1 MYPRIRTISSGRGNR
16 VIDFDAAWR
25 HLQQTTKA
33 PDDCQRWNKKAARY
47 DSRDAKNLYAEAFV
61 ELAGVQPGETI
72 FDMGCGTGTLA
83 AEMATRGHKV
93 IVGDFSSGMLA
104 KLREN
109 MALRDIKV
117 AESLDALTP
126 GSVFPL
132 RMSWED
138 DWSQFGLRE
147 NMADVAFASRSIAVA
162 DLRSALRKLSSIAR
176 RRCCITM
183 TTGTSPRVDARVL
196 AELGVGAE
204 LNRDY
209 IYAFGMLAQAG
220 FEPEVR
226 YIHSSRK
233 DSFESKDDA
242 FGDFSQMIDIG
253 APALSEV
260 ERLQAQANLREWLA
274 EHLVDNPEAGMPDKK
289 GYPQGPLTLDYQ
301 RVVPWAFISWN
312 AKDGQL

>member
-1 MYPRIRTISSGRGNR
+1 
-16 VIDFDAAWR
+16 
-25 HLQQTTKA
+25 
-33 PDDCQRWNKKAARY
+33 
-47 DSRDAKNLYAEAFV
+47 
-61 ELAGVQPGETI
+61 
-72 FDMGCGTGTLA
+72 
-83 AEMATRGHKV
+83 
-93 IVGDFSSGMLA
+93 
-104 KLREN
+104 
-109 MALRDIKV
+109 
-117 AESLDALTP
+117 
-126 GSVFPL
+126 
-132 RMSWED
+132 
-138 DWSQFGLRE
+138 
-147 NMADVAFASRSIAVA
+147 
-162 DLRSALRKLSSIAR
+162 
-176 RRCCITM
+176 M
-183 TTGTSPRVDARVL
+183 TTGTSPRVDARML

-253 APALSEV
+253 APTLSEV

-301 RVVPWAFISWN
+301 RIVPWAFISWN
-312 AKDGQL
+312 TKDGQL

>member
-1 MYPRIRTISSGRGNR
+1 M
-16 VIDFDAAWR
+16 IDFDAAWR

-93 IVGDFSSGMLA
+93 IVGDFSSGMLT

-196 AELGVGAE
+196 AELGVKTALG
-204 LNRDY
+204 RDY
-209 IYAFGMLAQAG
+209 LYAFGMLAQAD

-226 YIHSSRK
+226 FIHSARK
-233 DSFESKDDA
+233 DSFASPEDA
-242 FGDFSQMIDIG
+242 FGDFSQMVEIG
-253 APALSEV
+253 APNLSEA
-260 ERLQAQANLREWLA
+260 ERAQALANLREWLDA
-274 EHLVDNPEAGMPDKK
+274 HLIDNPEAGLPDKK
-289 GYPQGPLTLDYQ
+289 GYAQGPLTLDVA
-301 RVVPWAFISWN
+301 RIVPWAFISWN
-312 AKDGQL
+312 SKEGKL

>member
-1 MYPRIRTISSGRGNR
+1 
-16 VIDFDAAWR
+16 
-25 HLQQTTKA
+25 
-33 PDDCQRWNKKAARY
+33 
-47 DSRDAKNLYAEAFV
+47 
-61 ELAGVQPGETI
+61 
-72 FDMGCGTGTLA
+72 
-83 AEMATRGHKV
+83 MATRGHKV

-253 APALSEV
+253 APTLSEV

-301 RVVPWAFISWN
+301 RIVPWAFISWN

>member
-1 MYPRIRTISSGRGNR
+1 MNYIGIDLGGTNIKGALVSAEGEILKEHSIPTR
-16 VIDFDAAWR
+16 VD
-25 HLQQTTKA
+25 LG
-33 PDDCQRWNKKAARY
+33 P
-47 DSRDAKNLYAEAFV
+47 E
-61 ELAGVQPGETI
+61 
-72 FDMGCGTGTLA
+72 
-83 AEMATRGHKV
+83 
-93 IVGDFSSGMLA
+93 
-104 KLREN
+104 
-109 MALRDIKV
+109 
-117 AESLDALTP
+117 
-126 GSVFPL
+126 
-132 RMSWED
+132 
-138 DWSQFGLRE
+138 
-147 NMADVAFASRSIAVA
+147 AVA
-162 DLRSALRKLSSIAR
+162 GRIGQVIAQLSIGEDTVGGVGVGCPGTVDDASGIVRFAANLNFVNFDLRSALRKLSSIAR

-196 AELGVGAE
+196 TELGVGAE

-253 APALSEV
+253 APTLSEV

-301 RVVPWAFISWN
+301 RIVPWAFISWN

>member
-109 MALRDIKV
+109 MTLRDIKV

-132 RMSWED
+132 CMSWED

-162 DLRSALRKLSSIAR
+162 DLAKRASQAFLYRATSLLYHHDHRHIPTR
-176 RRCCITM
+176 RR
-183 TTGTSPRVDARVL
+183 
-196 AELGVGAE
+196 
-204 LNRDY
+204 
-209 IYAFGMLAQAG
+209 
-220 FEPEVR
+220 
-226 YIHSSRK
+226 SR
-233 DSFESKDDA
+233 A
-242 FGDFSQMIDIG
+242 C
-253 APALSEV
+253 
-260 ERLQAQANLREWLA
+260 RTRRWCR
-274 EHLVDNPEAGMPDKK
+274 
-289 GYPQGPLTLDYQ
+289 PQ
-301 RVVPWAFISWN
+301 S
-312 AKDGQL
+312 

>member
-1 MYPRIRTISSGRGNR
+1 
-16 VIDFDAAWR
+16 
-25 HLQQTTKA
+25 
-33 PDDCQRWNKKAARY
+33 
-47 DSRDAKNLYAEAFV
+47 
-61 ELAGVQPGETI
+61 
-72 FDMGCGTGTLA
+72 MGCGTGTLA

-117 AESLDALTP
+117 TESLDALTP

-196 AELGVGAE
+196 TELGVGAE

-253 APALSEV
+253 APTLSEV

-274 EHLVDNPEAGMPDKK
+274 EHLVDNPKTGMPDKK

-301 RVVPWAFISWN
+301 RIVPWAFISWN

>member
-1 MYPRIRTISSGRGNR
+1 
-16 VIDFDAAWR
+16 
-25 HLQQTTKA
+25 
-33 PDDCQRWNKKAARY
+33 
-47 DSRDAKNLYAEAFV
+47 
-61 ELAGVQPGETI
+61 
-72 FDMGCGTGTLA
+72 
-83 AEMATRGHKV
+83 
-93 IVGDFSSGMLA
+93 
-104 KLREN
+104 
-109 MALRDIKV
+109 
-117 AESLDALTP
+117 
-126 GSVFPL
+126 
-132 RMSWED
+132 
-138 DWSQFGLRE
+138 
-147 NMADVAFASRSIAVA
+147 
-162 DLRSALRKLSSIAR
+162 
-176 RRCCITM
+176 M

-253 APALSEV
+253 APTLSEV

-289 GYPQGPLTLDYQ
+289 GYPQGPFTLNYQ
-301 RVVPWAFISWN
+301 RIVPWAFISWN

>member
-1 MYPRIRTISSGRGNR
+1 
-16 VIDFDAAWR
+16 
-25 HLQQTTKA
+25 
-33 PDDCQRWNKKAARY
+33 
-47 DSRDAKNLYAEAFV
+47 
-61 ELAGVQPGETI
+61 
-72 FDMGCGTGTLA
+72 
-83 AEMATRGHKV
+83 
-93 IVGDFSSGMLA
+93 
-104 KLREN
+104 
-109 MALRDIKV
+109 
-117 AESLDALTP
+117 
-126 GSVFPL
+126 
-132 RMSWED
+132 
-138 DWSQFGLRE
+138 
-147 NMADVAFASRSIAVA
+147 
-162 DLRSALRKLSSIAR
+162 
-176 RRCCITM
+176 M

-233 DSFESKDDA
+233 DSFESEGDA

-253 APALSEV
+253 APTLSEA

-301 RVVPWAFISWN
+301 RIVPWAFISWN
-312 AKDGQL
+312 TKGGQL